1 MLRAANESST
11 RLYNAL
17 PSEAKAAFFQ
27 LVHHPVQATFTLQNM
42 YYAAGLNYLRA
53 LQASQSANI
62 YKTETERL
70 FLQDYDI
77 EVEYHSILD
86 GESVLLLWYDGRNT

>member
-1 MLRAANESST
+1 
-11 RLYNAL
+11 
-17 PSEAKAAFFQ
+17 
-27 LVHHPVQATFTLQNM
+27 M

-86 GESVLLLWYDGRNT
+86 GESVLLLWYDGKA

>member
-11 RLYNAL
+11 RLYNDL

-86 GESVLLLWYDGRNT
+86 GESVL